1 MIRRSLTT
9 AGAVVTIALLGLTA
23 CSSGGSSTDGGEN
36 AGGFDASTA
45 TSAEDFGGFDALVEA
60 AQAEGELNVI
70 ALPENWANYGKI
82 IAAFED
88 EYGITVNSASPDVSS
103 AEEIQAADNLRGQN
117 TAPDVFDLGTAVAL
131 TSLDYFAPYQVQ
143 TWADI
148 PAENKEATG
157 LWVNNYTGIMSV
169 GYDSSKFDAPTSLDD
184 LLAAEYKGAVALNGN
199 PTEAGA
205 AFAGVAM
212 ATVQSG
218 GELDDFQPGINFFA
232 ELNTVGNFLTVDPTP
247 ATIAQGETPVVID
260 WSFNNIGQKA
270 DTPDWANTVL
280 PGTAYVSYYNE
291 AINKDAPHPA
301 AARLWQEWI
310 FSDTVQNL
318 YLEAGAFPVRLAAMD
333 AAGTVDAAAL
343 KDAGGLPEN
352 QVTATTSQ
360 TEAANTLLA
369 AEWPK
374 VIG

>member
-1 MIRRSLTT
+1 MIRRSLIRV
-9 AGAVVTIALLGLTA
+9 GAVATIAMLGLTA
-23 CSSGGSSTDGGEN
+23 CSSGPDASTGADGS
-36 AGGFDASTA
+36 DASTA
-45 TSAEDFGGFDALVEA
+45 TSAEDFGGFDALVKA
-60 AQAEGELNVI
+60 AQEEGQLNVI
-70 ALPENWANYGKI
+70 ALPETWANYGEI
-82 IAAFED
+82 IAGFEE

-103 AEEIQAADNLRGQN
+103 AEEIQAADNLRGQD

-131 TSLDYFAPYQVQ
+131 DSLDYFAPYQVQ

-169 GYDSSKFDAPTSLDD
+169 GYDSSKFEAPASLDA
-184 LLAAEYKGAVALNGN
+184 LLDAGYKGSVALNGD
-199 PTEAGA
+199 PTQAGA
-205 AFAGVAM
+205 AFAGIAM

-218 GELDDFQPGINFFA
+218 GKLDSFQPGIDFFA
-232 ELNTVGNFLTVDPTP
+232 KLNAAGNFLTVDPTP
-247 ATIAQGETPVVID
+247 ATIASGETPVVID
-260 WSFNNIGQKA
+260 WSFNNIGQQA
-270 DTPDWANTVL
+270 DTPKWANAVL

-310 FSDTVQNL
+310 FSDTVQNI

-343 KDAGGLPEN
+343 KAAGGLPEE
-352 QVTATTSQ
+352 QVTATAAQ

-369 AEWPK
+369 TEWPK

>member
-9 AGAVVTIALLGLTA
+9 AGAVAAIALLGLTA
-23 CSSGGSSTDGGEN
+23 CSSGSSATGEATTD
-36 AGGFDASTA
+36 GFDASTA
-45 TSAEDFGGFDALVEA
+45 TSAADFGGFDELVKA

-70 ALPENWANYGKI
+70 ALPETWANYGKI
-82 IAAFED
+82 IAGFEA

-103 AEEIQAADNLRGQN
+103 AEEIQAADNLRGQD

-131 TSLDYFAPYQVQ
+131 TSLDYFAPYQVE

-148 PAENKEATG
+148 PAENKESTG
-157 LWVNNYTGIMSV
+157 LWVNNYTGIMSI
-169 GYDSSKFDAPTSLDD
+169 GYDSDTFDAPTSLDD
-184 LLAAEYKGAVALNGN
+184 LLAAEYRGSVALNGD
-199 PTEAGA
+199 PTQAGA
-205 AFAGVAM
+205 AFAGVGM

-218 GELDDFQPGINFFA
+218 GELSDFQPGIDFFA
-232 ELNTVGNFLTVDPTP
+232 ELNAAGNFLTVDPTP
-247 ATIAQGETPVVID
+247 ATIASGETPVVID
-260 WSFNNIGQKA
+260 WSFNNIGQQA
-270 DTPDWANTVL
+270 DTPSWANAVL
-280 PGTAYVSYYNE
+280 PGAAYVSYYNE

-318 YLEAGAFPVRLAAMD
+318 YLEAGAFPVRLVAME

-343 KDAGGLPEN
+343 KSAGGVPSE
-352 QVTATTSQ
+352 QVTATTAD

>member
-1 MIRRSLTT
+1 MIRRSLITV
-9 AGAVVTIALLGLTA
+9 GAMATIAMLGLTA
-23 CSSGGSSTDGGEN
+23 CSSGSGSDTSTGSGGV
-36 AGGFDASTA
+36 DASTA
-45 TSAEDFGGFDALVEA
+45 TSAEDFGGFDALVKA
-60 AQAEGELNVI
+60 AQEEGELNVI

-131 TSLDYFAPYQVQ
+131 ESLDYFAPYQVQ

-157 LWVNNYTGIMSV
+157 LWVNNYTGIMSI
-169 GYDSSKFDAPTSLDD
+169 GYDSSKFDAPASLDA
-184 LLAAEYKGAVALNGN
+184 LLDAGYKGSVALNGD
-199 PTEAGA
+199 PTQAGA

-218 GELDDFQPGINFFA
+218 GELDDFQPGIDFFA
-232 ELNTVGNFLTVDPTP
+232 KLNAAGNFLTVDPTP
-247 ATIAQGETPVVID
+247 ATIASGETPVVID
-260 WSFNNIGQKA
+260 WSFNNIGQQA

-310 FSDTVQNL
+310 FSDTVQNIF
-318 YLEAGAFPVRLAAMD
+318 LEAGAFPVRLAAMD

-343 KDAGGLPEN
+343 KAAGGLPEE
-352 QVTATTSQ
+352 QVTATTAQ

>member
-1 MIRRSLTT
+1 MIRRSLVT
-9 AGAVVTIALLGLTA
+9 AGAVATIAMLGLSA
-23 CSSGGSSTDGGEN
+23 CSAGSGSEPAETPE
-36 AGGFDASTA
+36 GFDAATA
-45 TSAEDFGGFDALVEA
+45 TSADDFGGFDELVAA

-103 AEEIQAADNLRGQN
+103 AEEIQAADNLRGQD

-131 TSLDYFAPYQVQ
+131 ESLDYFAPYQVQ
-143 TWADI
+143 TWDDI

-157 LWVNNYTGIMSV
+157 LWVNDYTGVMSI

-184 LLAAEYKGAVALNGN
+184 LLDAKYKGSVALNGD
-199 PTEAGA
+199 PTQAGA
-205 AFAGVAM
+205 AFAGIGM
-212 ATVQSG
+212 ATLQRG
-218 GELDDFQPGINFFA
+218 GELDDFQPGIDFFA
-232 ELNTVGNFLTVDPTP
+232 ELNEAGNFLTVDPTP
-247 ATIAQGETPVVID
+247 ATIASGETPVVVD
-260 WSFNNIGQKA
+260 WSFNNIGQQA
-270 DTPDWANTVL
+270 ETPSWENAVL
-280 PGTAYVSYYNE
+280 PGTAYVSYYNQ

-310 FSDTVQNL
+310 FGDVAQNL

-333 AAGTVDAAAL
+333 EAGTVDAAAL
-343 KDAGGLPEN
+343 KAAGGLPEE
-352 QVTATTSQ
+352 QATASAEQ
-360 TEAANTLLA
+360 TNAANDLLA
-369 AEWPK
+369 SEWAK